1 MAKNKIAIIGAGGW
15 GLALANIFAS
25 KEDNEVC
32 VWVYEENA
40 YNSLVENYE
49 SETYLKDIKLNKS
62 ITFKLDMKE
71 AALESDIIIIVTPSF
86 ALQNTVEKL
95 SSFVVDNQQ
104 KAIVIATKGIDSQR
118 MLTMSSIARKYI
130 KGTPILTLSGPS
142 HAEEVARSIP
152 TAIVVAGRPKDKP
165 IVNQVRDT
173 LMVSPYLRIYGSTDQ
188 KGVEVSGALKNIYAI
203 ASGIISG
210 LGMGDNTKAALITR
224 SLKEMQRFAMHMQ
237 AKESTLYG
245 LSGVGDLVVTCMSP
259 LSRNFRLGER
269 LAKGEKYEEIKNAMK
284 QVAEGVYA
292 CQSVYKYSS
301 KYKINMPIARGVYKV
316 IFEDYD
322 PQKMLYELMSRKP
335 KNEF

>member
-15 GLALANIFAS
+15 GLALANIFSS
-25 KEDNEVC
+25 KQENDVC
-32 VWVYEENA
+32 VWVYDQSA
-40 YNSLVENYE
+40 YESLVSKYE
-49 SETYLKDIKLNKS
+49 SETYLKDIKLNKN
-62 ITFKLDMKE
+62 IVFELDMKE
-71 AALESDIIIIVTPSF
+71 AIDGCDIIIIVTPSF
-86 ALQNTVEKL
+86 ALEATVIKL
-95 SSFVVDNQQ
+95 SESINSQ

-118 MLTMSSIARKYI
+118 MLTMSAITRKYI
-130 KGTPILTLSGPS
+130 KTVPILTLSGPS

-165 IVNQVRDT
+165 IVNQVRDILT
-173 LMVSPYLRIYGSTDQ
+173 VSPYLRIYGSTDQ
-188 KGVEVSGALKNIYAI
+188 KGVEVSGALKNVYAI

-210 LGMGDNTKAALITR
+210 LNMGDNTKAALITR

-237 AKESTLYG
+237 ARESTLYG

-269 LAKGEKYEEIKNAMK
+269 LAKGEKYEEIKSSMK

-292 CQSVYKYSS
+292 CQSVHKYSS

>member
-1 MAKNKIAIIGAGGW
+1 MAKNKISIIGAGGW

-25 KEDNEVC
+25 KPENEVL
-32 VWVYEENA
+32 VWVYEKNA
-40 YNSLVENYE
+40 YEALVHNYE
-49 SETYLKDIKLNKS
+49 SETYLKDIKLNKN

-71 AALESDIIIIVTPSF
+71 AVDSCDIVIIVTPSF
-86 ALQNTVEKL
+86 ALENTAIKL
-95 SSFVVDNQQ
+95 SEVVSNQ

-118 MLTMSSIARKYI
+118 MLTMSSITRKYI
-130 KGTPILTLSGPS
+130 KGIPILTLSGPS

-165 IVNQVRDT
+165 IINQVRDI

-188 KGVEVSGALKNIYAI
+188 KGVEVSGALKNVYAI

-237 AKESTLYG
+237 ARESTLYG

-269 LAKGEKYEEIKNAMK
+269 LANGEKYEDMKSTMK

-292 CQSVYKYSS
+292 CQSVFKYSN
-301 KYKINMPIARGVYKV
+301 KYKISMPIARGVYKV
-316 IFEDYD
+316 IFEGYD